1 MDKLAILF
9 ASLMIMAAGPAA
21 ADTLLFSTGN
31 VNGLMAAATR
41 PSSAGKFEI
50 EAGDD
55 FIVSSQTRLNNATFT
70 GLIPTG
76 ANVAGVTVE
85 IYRVFPLDSN
95 VGRTSGPPTFSTSQV
110 PTRVNSPSDVAF
122 SSKTSGSPELNFS
135 TSLVSANFSALNS
148 VLPGG
153 IHPMPGQTTGGNG
166 PVRGQEVQFNVN
178 FSSPLD
184 LPADHY
190 FFVPQVELD
199 NGDFLWLS
207 SVRPIVAP
215 GTPFAPDLQAWTRD
229 EFLDPDWLRIGTD
242 IVGGSPAPTFNMAF
256 TLQGVSDVPEPSTWA
271 MMILGFAGVGFMAY
285 RRKSKP
291 SFMTA

>member
-21 ADTLLFSTGN
+21 ADTFLFSTGN

-110 PTRVNSPSDVAF
+110 PTRVNSPS
-122 SSKTSGSPELNFS
+122 T
-135 TSLVSANFSALNS
+135 
-148 VLPGG
+148 
-153 IHPMPGQTTGGNG
+153 
-166 PVRGQEVQFNVN
+166 
-178 FSSPLD
+178 
-184 LPADHY
+184 
-190 FFVPQVELD
+190 
-199 NGDFLWLS
+199 
-207 SVRPIVAP
+207 
-215 GTPFAPDLQAWTRD
+215 
-229 EFLDPDWLRIGTD
+229 
-242 IVGGSPAPTFNMAF
+242 
-256 TLQGVSDVPEPSTWA
+256 
-271 MMILGFAGVGFMAY
+271 
-285 RRKSKP
+285 
-291 SFMTA
+291 